1 MPKTFK
7 TSKQREVAA
16 GMLQK
21 NAVVQWWMV
30 DEQRGPVAC
39 NCRPHMHDYV

>member
-7 TSKQREVAA
+7 TSKQKEVAA
-16 GMLQK
+16 AWSGKM
-21 NAVVQWWMV
+21 QWWMV

-39 NCRPHMHDYV
+39 NCRPHMSDYV